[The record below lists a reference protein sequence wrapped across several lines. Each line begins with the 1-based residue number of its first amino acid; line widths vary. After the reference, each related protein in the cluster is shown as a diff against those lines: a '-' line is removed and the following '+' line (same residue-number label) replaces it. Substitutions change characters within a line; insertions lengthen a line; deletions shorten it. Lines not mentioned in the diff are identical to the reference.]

1 MGKKI
6 KRLSCV
12 LLAIVMCMGM
22 TVPAMAASSKY
33 NAAVASYKRY
43 MRGKCGSYLI
53 VDIDGNGVPE
63 LILHDTRA
71 LHNELRTY
79 NSRTKKSV
87 RLGCVKYGKAYN
99 MPVMYSKRCHTV
111 MLPNGN
117 TGGSY
122 EVIYKVKGTKSS
134 KLYKIEGYNNK
145 NRKPGLYINGKKT
158 SYSTYNKIYK
168 KYMKNYYRVYWN

>member
-6 KRLSCV
+6 KRLSCI

-63 LILHDTRA
+63 LLF
-71 LHNELRTY
+71 HNTTAGI
-79 NSRTKKSV
+79 TKFV
-87 RLGCVKYGKAYN
+87 LTIPER
-99 MPVMYSKRCHTV
+99 
-111 MLPNGN
+111 
-117 TGGSY
+117 
-122 EVIYKVKGTKSS
+122 
-134 KLYKIEGYNNK
+134 K
-145 NRKPGLYINGKKT
+145 NQY
-158 SYSTYNKIYK
+158 
-168 KYMKNYYRVYWN
+168 V

>member
-22 TVPAMAASSKY
+22 TVPVMAASSKY

-63 LILHDTRA
+63 LLF
-71 LHNELRTY
+71 HNTTGWY
-79 NSRTKKSV
+79 NEIRSYNTRTKKHANEV
-87 RLGCVKYGKAYN
+87 FKTL
-99 MPVMYSKRCHTV
+99 PYSYITKCQYWWWQ
-111 MLPNGN
+111 
-117 TGGSY
+117 GSY
-122 EVIYKVKGTKSS
+122 LQSQRNKSQ
-134 KLYKIEGYNNK
+134 
-145 NRKPGLYINGKKT
+145 
-158 SYSTYNKIYK
+158 
-168 KYMKNYYRVYWN
+168 